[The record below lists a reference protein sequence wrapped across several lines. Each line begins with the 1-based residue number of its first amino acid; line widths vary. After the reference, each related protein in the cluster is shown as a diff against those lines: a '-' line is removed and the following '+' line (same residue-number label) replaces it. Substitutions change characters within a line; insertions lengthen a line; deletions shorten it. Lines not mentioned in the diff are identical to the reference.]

1 MLAIIKHLATLVA
14 ILWRKAPA
22 GDDWSLC
29 GILIFCWVGVSD
41 DSIHTAHRCD
51 KSGCMKSRL
60 FVFELN
66 INFYP
71 YLYYPLGVNP

>member
-29 GILIFCWVGVSD
+29 GILVFCWVGVSD
-41 DSIHTAHRCD
+41 DSIHTAYRR
-51 KSGCMKSRL
+51 G
-60 FVFELN
+60 
-66 INFYP
+66 
-71 YLYYPLGVNP
+71 